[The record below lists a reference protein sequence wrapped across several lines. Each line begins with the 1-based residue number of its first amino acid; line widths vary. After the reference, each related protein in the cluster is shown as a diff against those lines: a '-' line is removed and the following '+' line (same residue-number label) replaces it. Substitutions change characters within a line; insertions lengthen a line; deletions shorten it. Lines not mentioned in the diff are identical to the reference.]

1 MDILK
6 AKFTNAMSTGMDAG
20 LRISDNA
27 ILVECEE
34 KSDYQY
40 KLVIYDNEIE
50 DNPLKSVYAIGNID
64 YYKTT
69 VNEIAFFIKELE
81 GKGYDSQKIFTKLLR
96 NHTKQFGYI
105 LDRYN
110 IKSKRYAN
118 IGRSI
123 AKNRGNAEV
132 ESDRTGTSENAG
144 QGISD
149 NEVADSIKYQSRTS
163 DLDNKYLNAVN
174 SGDIETA

>member
-1 MDILK
+1 MNILK
-6 AKFTNAMSTGMDAG
+6 EKFTNAMSTGMDAG

-64 YYKTT
+64 YNKTT

-105 LDRYN
+105 FDRYN

-123 AKNRGNAEV
+123 ANNRGNAEV
-132 ESDRTGTSENAG
+132 KSDRTGISENAG

-149 NEVADSIKYQSRTS
+149 NEVADNIEYQSHTS